1 VTVMTCKELENLAT
15 DYLQETLSSTRRHEF
30 EAHLAT
36 CPKCQKCLAEM
47 RALIEASHKL
57 GGKLT
62 DEWRARAA
70 ETQGEF
76 FEKPQARARDPQEA
90 TRQRYRR
97 LAPAAAVAAVVAI
110 VAGVWLHQQSSHKS
124 RDLTIDL
131 SHWVRP
137 RGAEQQPNEQPVQL
151 ERARLNLT
159 IRLPIGEEPGQYQVA
174 LRRGESTVVQGRSPG
189 NLESQITTLHL
200 QLDCSSLRSG
210 AYVLAI
216 RQDERAWEEYP
227 ALVR

>member
-1 VTVMTCKELENLAT
+1 MTCKELENLAT
-15 DYLQETLSSTRRHEF
+15 DYLEETLSSTRRQEF

-36 CPKCQKCLAEM
+36 CPKCQKYLADM

-62 DEWRARAA
+62 EEWRARVA
-70 ETQGEF
+70 ETQEEY
-76 FEKPQARARDPQEA
+76 FEKLQARARDTQDA
-90 TRQRYRR
+90 TKQRYRR
-97 LAPAAAVAAVVAI
+97 LAPVAAVAAVVAI
-110 VAGVWLHQQSSHKS
+110 VAGIWLHQQSSHKS

-159 IRLPIGEEPGQYQVA
+159 IRLPIGEEPGEYQVA
-174 LRRGESTVVQGRSPG
+174 LRSGELTVVQGKSAG
-189 NLESQITTLHL
+189 KLEDQITTLHL
-200 QLDCSSLRSG
+200 QFDCSGVRSG

>member
-1 VTVMTCKELENLAT
+1 MTCKELENLAT
-15 DYLQETLSSTRRHEF
+15 DYLEETLSSPRRQEF

-36 CPKCQKCLAEM
+36 CPKCQKHLAEI
-47 RALIEASHKL
+47 RALIDASHKL

-62 DEWRARAA
+62 DDWRARAA

-76 FEKPQARARDPQEA
+76 FEKLQARARETQEA

-97 LAPAAAVAAVVAI
+97 LAPVAAVAAVVAI
-110 VAGVWLHQQSSHKS
+110 VTGVWLHQQSSHKS
-124 RDLTIDL
+124 WDLTIDL
-131 SHWVRP
+131 SHQLRP

-159 IRLPIGEEPGQYQVA
+159 IRLPIGEEPGEYQVA
-174 LRRGESTVVQGRSPG
+174 LRSGELTFVQGRSAG
-189 NLESQITTLHL
+189 KLEDQITTLHL
-200 QLDCSSLRSG
+200 QFDCSSLRSA

-216 RQDERAWEEYP
+216 RQDEKAWEEYP

>member
-1 VTVMTCKELENLAT
+1 MTCKELENLAT
-15 DYLQETLSSTRRHEF
+15 DYLEETLSSTRRQEF

-36 CPKCQKCLAEM
+36 CPKCQKYLAEM
-47 RALIEASHKL
+47 RALIDASHKL

-76 FEKPQARARDPQEA
+76 FEKLQARARDKQEA
-90 TRQRYRR
+90 TKQRYRR
-97 LAPAAAVAAVVAI
+97 LAPAAVVTAVVAI
-110 VAGVWLHQQSSHKS
+110 VAGIWLHQQPSHKS

-137 RGAEQQPNEQPVQL
+137 RGAEPQPIEQPVQL

-159 IRLPIGEEPGQYQVA
+159 IRLPIGEEPGEYQVA
-174 LRRGESTVVQGRSPG
+174 VRRGESTVVQGSSAG
-189 NLESQITTLHL
+189 KLENQITTLHL
-200 QLDCSSLRSG
+200 QFDCSSLSSG

-216 RQDERAWEEYP
+216 RQDERSWEQYP

>member
-1 VTVMTCKELENLAT
+1 MTCKELESLAT
-15 DYLQETLSSTRRHEF
+15 EYLEETLSSTRRQEF

-36 CPKCQKCLAEM
+36 CPKCQKYLAEM

-76 FEKPQARARDPQEA
+76 FEKLEARARDKQEA
-90 TRQRYRR
+90 TKHRYRR
-97 LAPAAAVAAVVAI
+97 LAPAAAVTAVVAI
-110 VAGVWLHQQSSHKS
+110 AAGVWLNQQPGHKS

-159 IRLPIGEEPGQYQVA
+159 IRLPIGEEPGEYQVA
-174 LRRGESTVVQGRSPG
+174 LRRGESTVVQGKSAG
-189 NLESQITTLHL
+189 KLEDQITTLHL
-200 QLDCSSLRSG
+200 RFDCSTLSSG

-216 RQDERAWEEYP
+216 RQDARSWEEYP

>member
-1 VTVMTCKELENLAT
+1 MTVMTCKQLENLAT
-15 DYLQETLSSTRRHEF
+15 DYLEETLSSTLRQHF

-36 CPKCQKCLAEM
+36 CPKCQKYLAEM

-76 FEKPQARARDPQEA
+76 FEKLQARARDTQEPA
-90 TRQRYRR
+90 KHRYRR
-97 LAPAAAVAAVVAI
+97 LAPAAAVAGVVAI
-110 VAGVWLHQQSSHKS
+110 VAGVWLYQQPSHKS

-151 ERARLNLT
+151 QRARLNLT
-159 IRLPIGEEPGQYQVA
+159 IRLPIGEEPGEYQVA
-174 LRRGESTVVQGRSPG
+174 VRRGESTVVQGKSAG
-189 NLESQITTLHL
+189 KLEDQITTLHL
-200 QLDCSSLRSG
+200 QFDCSSLSRG

-216 RQDERAWEEYP
+216 RQGEGAWEEFP
-227 ALVR
+227 AVVR

>member
-1 VTVMTCKELENLAT
+1 MTCKDVENLAT
-15 DYLQETLSSTRRHEF
+15 EYLEETLSSARRQEF
-30 EAHLAT
+30 EAHLAA
-36 CPKCQKCLAEM
+36 CPKCQKYLAEM
-47 RALIEASHKL
+47 QALIEASHKL

-76 FEKPQARARDPQEA
+76 FEKLQARARERQEA
-90 TRQRYRR
+90 TKQRYRR
-97 LAPAAAVAAVVAI
+97 LAPAAAAAAVVAI
-110 VAGVWLHQQSSHKS
+110 VAGVWLHEQPSHKS

-151 ERARLNLT
+151 ERSRLNLT

-174 LRRGESTVVQGRSPG
+174 LRRGESTVVQGRSSG

-200 QLDCSSLRSG
+200 QFDCSRLRSG

-216 RQDERAWEEYP
+216 REDERSWEEYP
-227 ALVR
+227 AVLP

>member
-1 VTVMTCKELENLAT
+1 MTCKELESLT
-15 DYLQETLSSTRRHEF
+15 TEYLEETLSATRRQDF

-36 CPKCQKCLAEM
+36 CPKCQKYLAEM

-76 FEKPQARARDPQEA
+76 FEKLQARARATQEA
-90 TRQRYRR
+90 AKHRYRR
-97 LAPAAAVAAVVAI
+97 LAPVAAVAAVVAI
-110 VAGVWLHQQSSHKS
+110 VAGVCLHQQPSHKS

-159 IRLPIGEEPGQYQVA
+159 IRLPIGEEPGEYQVA
-174 LRRGESTVVQGRSPG
+174 VRRGESTVVQGSSAG
-189 NLESQITTLHL
+189 KLENQITTLHL

-216 RQDERAWEEYP
+216 REDERSWEEYP
-227 ALVR
+227 ALVH

>member
-1 VTVMTCKELENLAT
+1 MTCKELENLAT
-15 DYLQETLSSTRRHEF
+15 DYLEETLSSTRRQEF

-36 CPKCQKCLAEM
+36 CPKCQKYLAEM
-47 RALIEASHKL
+47 RALIDASHKL

-70 ETQGEF
+70 ATQGEF
-76 FEKPQARARDPQEA
+76 FQKLQARARHTQEA

-97 LAPAAAVAAVVAI
+97 LAPAAAVTAVVAI
-110 VAGVWLHQQSSHKS
+110 VAGIWLHQQSRHKS
-124 RDLTIDL
+124 KDLTIDL

-137 RGAEQQPNEQPVQL
+137 RGPEEQPNEQPVQL

-189 NLESQITTLHL
+189 NLENQITTLHL
-200 QLDCSSLRSG
+200 QFDFSSLRSG
-210 AYVLAI
+210 SYVLAI
-216 RQDERAWEEYP
+216 RQDDGAWEEYP

>member
-1 VTVMTCKELENLAT
+1 MTCKELESLAT
-15 DYLQETLSSTRRHEF
+15 EYLEETLSSTRRQEF
-30 EAHLAT
+30 EAHLAK
-36 CPKCQKCLAEM
+36 CPKCQKYVAEM

-62 DEWRARAA
+62 AEWRTRIA
-70 ETQGEF
+70 ETQGEL
-76 FEKPQARARDPQEA
+76 FEKLQAGARDKREE
-90 TRQRYRR
+90 TKDRYRR

-110 VAGVWLHQQSSHKS
+110 VAGIWLHQHPSHKS

-137 RGAEQQPNEQPVQL
+137 RGAEEQPNEQPVQL

-159 IRLPIGEEPGQYQVA
+159 IRLPVGEEPGEYQVA
-174 LRRGESTVVQGRSPG
+174 LRRGESTLVQGKSAG
-189 NLESQITTLHL
+189 KLENQITTLHL
-200 QLDCSSLRSG
+200 QFDCSSVRSG

-216 RQDERAWEEYP
+216 REDERSWEEYP